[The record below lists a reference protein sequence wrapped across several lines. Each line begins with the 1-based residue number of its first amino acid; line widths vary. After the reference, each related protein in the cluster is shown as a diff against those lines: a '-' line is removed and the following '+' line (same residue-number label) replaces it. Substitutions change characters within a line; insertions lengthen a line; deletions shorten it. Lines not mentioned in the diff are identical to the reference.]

1 MTGNDDRSQR
11 RSLGDGSIFETD
23 ADPDEDIS
31 RNGSSV
37 FGENADSPH
46 VPAHVGFAVANAR
59 ETGIARGCR

>member
-1 MTGNDDRSQR
+1 MMGNDDRSQR

-37 FGENADSPH
+37 FGGNADSPH
-46 VPAHVGFAVANAR
+46 VLARVGFAVANAR